1 MKCSC
6 IRKVLIVF
14 TCQVFLTCSISKVAA
29 QKVQF
34 SRQNVFINNPDHLQL
49 VANIGGNQHLL
60 TFNDNEKPE
69 IFIFNNELELQSTVK
84 IPFKFPERSV
94 VSIIPFGDFYYAY
107 IRPVLTRQHVLW
119 KIDSNG
125 NCTDFT
131 ASLQKL
137 LVSQSHYIKLGFQ
150 LISYQGHLWMVYHT
164 DLDNNEKNTVVM
176 VQTDSLL
183 NVLFTNKVIYD
194 FKSDEEK
201 LQKEVLIFG
210 KYLLALKA
218 GRSGTTL
225 ELLKINLASGLAIT
239 NTFSSSGYFY
249 TQSALS
255 INSIDSSITIS
266 ALLTEPRN
274 GNATPKQF
282 VFVSRLN
289 KNLFQQTPFTILRSQ
304 FKKNTG
310 TSFLQVDGRS
320 EWMRFKI
327 RGEQRNNVAVAN
339 DVSLYQDL
347 TTDNNADAIKEVNRV
362 LQKSELGNAPA
373 EAWNAFQG
381 IRFSL
386 LDTALTITSDSL
398 VANSKDYY
406 SIKADQFIRFAV
418 NNKEYMLLGQQ
429 FVKRSKGLL
438 LVNANDVQQLLYTDL
453 RVNDRNDYLLSK
465 SRIIPQKGIIIPY
478 IHKLEAGLIK
488 ISME

>member
-1 MKCSC
+1 MKCSW
-6 IRKVLIVF
+6 IRKGLIIF
-14 TCQVFLTCSISKVAA
+14 ICQLLLIFCINKVAA
-29 QKVQF
+29 QKVKY

-49 VANIGGNQHLL
+49 VANIGSNQHLL
-60 TFNDNEKPE
+60 AFSDNENPE
-69 IFIFNNELELQSTVK
+69 IFIFNNELELQSTIKV
-84 IPFKFPERSV
+84 PFKFPERSV
-94 VSIIPFGDFYYAY
+94 VSIIPFENFYYVY
-107 IRPVLTRQHVLW
+107 IRPVLTRQHILW
-119 KIDSNG
+119 KIDHNG
-125 NCTDFT
+125 NCTDYTSF
-131 ASLQKL
+131 LQKMIA
-137 LVSQSHYIKLGFQ
+137 SQSHNIKLGFQ
-150 LISYQGHLWMVYHT
+150 LISYQGYLWMVYHT
-164 DLDNNEKNTVVM
+164 DLESNEKNTVVM

-183 NVLFTNKVIYD
+183 NVLFTNTVIYD

-210 KYLLALKA
+210 KYLLALKS

-225 ELLKINLASGLAIT
+225 ELLKINLATGIAIT

-249 TQSALS
+249 TQPALS

-289 KNLFQQTPFTILRSQ
+289 KNLFQETPFTILRSQ

-327 RGEQRNNVAVAN
+327 RGEQRNNAAVAN

-347 TTDNNADAIKEVNRV
+347 TTATNNDAIQDVNRL
-362 LQKSELGNAPA
+362 LQKSEFGNAPA

-386 LDTALTITSDSL
+386 LDTTLQIKSDSL
-398 VANSKDYY
+398 VTNTKDSYT
-406 SIKADQFIRFAV
+406 IKADQFIRFAV
-418 NNKEYMLLGQQ
+418 NDKEYILLGQQ
-429 FVKRSKGLL
+429 FVKKSKGLL
-438 LVNANDVQQLLYTDL
+438 VVNANDVQQLIYTDL
-453 RVNDRNDYLLSK
+453 RVNVRNDYLLSK
-465 SRIIPQKGIIIPY
+465 SRIIPKQGIIIPY
-478 IHKLEAGLIK
+478 LHKLEAGLIK
-488 ISME
+488 ITVD